1 MLPDGEA
8 GCGIGFPVLGIPGKT
23 GCHYLKLNAMRL
35 EQITLAVG
43 PFTLDKLDHAHFL
56 PMPDCAGG
64 GPKCGG
70 GFAFAVA
77 GEHDEDTALVLSG
90 RHACINLFFQTLL
103 ALLMPIITHCDIPGL
118 RPGWASKVIPV
129 LRRLSSPISHR

>member
-8 GCGIGFPVLGIPGKT
+8 GCGICFPVLGIPGK
-23 GCHYLKLNAMRL
+23 
-35 EQITLAVG
+35 
-43 PFTLDKLDHAHFL
+43 LDHAHFL
-56 PMPDCAGG
+56 TVPDCAGG

-77 GEHDEDTALVLSG
+77 GEHDEDPALVLSG

-103 ALLMPIITHCDIPGL
+103 ALLMTVFTHCDIPGL
-118 RPGWASKVIPV
+118 RPG
-129 LRRLSSPISHR
+129 